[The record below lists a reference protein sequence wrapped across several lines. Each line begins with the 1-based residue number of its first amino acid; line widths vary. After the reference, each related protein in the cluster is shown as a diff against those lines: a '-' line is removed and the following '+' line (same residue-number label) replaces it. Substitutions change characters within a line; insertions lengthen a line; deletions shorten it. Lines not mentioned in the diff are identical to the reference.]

1 MVVIERDVQFVGES
15 VNDGGTDAKSSKRTW
30 SGHESNF
37 GKVFEIFTVFLE
49 FIMKVRQKLFGEVV
63 AEVVSV
69 FFVI

>member
-1 MVVIERDVQFVGES
+1 MGES
-15 VNDGGTDAKSSKRTW
+15 VDDSGADAKPSKRAW

-37 GKVFEIFTVFLE
+37 GKVFEIFAVFLE
-49 FIMKVRQKLFGEVV
+49 FVVKIRQKLFGEVM

>member
-1 MVVIERDVQFVGES
+1 MGES
-15 VNDGGTDAKSSKRTW
+15 VDDGGADAKSSKRTRP
-30 SGHESNF
+30 GHESNF

-49 FIMKVRQKLFGEVV
+49 FVVKIRQKLFGEVM